1 MTQEAEL
8 WIDRRRL
15 KRQLLIWRCIAIFV
29 VFATTGVTIV
39 NHTGSDLEN
48 YIARLEI
55 TNVIKNDTKR
65 LATLNRLANDN
76 NVKALIVSINSP
88 GGSVVGGEALYRSI
102 LRIKNKIPVV
112 AVMNEVATS
121 AGYMVAIAADHIF
134 AQKGTITG
142 SIGVIFQTA
151 EVTDLL
157 SKIGIKVEAI
167 KSAPLKAEPSIFSKI
182 TPSVRAVTQKLVDD
196 MNSMFISMVAVSRK
210 LKEKQVQDIA
220 DGRVFTGRMAQKK
233 GLIDAIGSEFQA
245 RVWLADFKG
254 IDKSLPV
261 RDIVE
266 KPKLKD
272 WLEHILLLPQKIAFT
287 DGLRLDGLLSVWH
300 PKLN

>member
-1 MTQEAEL
+1 MTQEADL

-15 KRQLLIWRCIAIFV
+15 KRHLSIWRGIAIIV
-29 VFATTGVTIV
+29 VFVTIGVTII
-39 NHTGSDLEN
+39 NHRGSNLGN

-55 TNVIKNDTKR
+55 TNIIKNDTKR

-157 SKIGIKVEAI
+157 SKVGIKVEAI
-167 KSAPLKAEPSIFSKI
+167 KSSPLKAEPSAFSKI
-182 TPSVRAVTQKLVDD
+182 TPKVREVTQQLVDD
-196 MNSMFISMVAVSRK
+196 MNNMFISMVSTSRK
-210 LKEKQVQDIA
+210 IKEKQVQELA
-220 DGRVFTGRMAQKK
+220 DGRVFTGRMAREK

-245 RVWLADFKG
+245 RIWLSDFKG
-254 IDKSLPV
+254 IDQSLPV
-261 RDIVE
+261 RNILE
-266 KPKLKD
+266 KPKMTD

-287 DGLRLDGLLSVWH
+287 EGLRLDGLLSVWH